1 MAVGTDIVN
10 RIMEALG
17 EISPGNGF
25 AMDVQGRV
33 RRGRPENL
41 TINREDMPLIAVS
54 TQENASEGM
63 HPNAVSKRREITVDG
78 VVAAMERDYEP
89 DLDAMDEDI
98 ARALAPLSQRGIGHG
113 ATKVAVAGG
122 QYTHPEGGSNLA
134 AVTYTITV
142 NYIVNWR

>member
-1 MAVGTDIVN
+1 MAVGTDIMN

-25 AMDVQGRV
+25 SMDVQGRV

-41 TINREDMPLIAVS
+41 TINREDLPLIAVS
-54 TQENASEGM
+54 TQESASEGM
-63 HPNAVSKRREITVDG
+63 QPNAVSKRREITVDG

-89 DLDAMDEDI
+89 DLDDMDEDL
-98 ARALAPLSQRGIGHG
+98 ARALAPLSHRGIGLR
-113 ATKVAVAGG
+113 ATKVTVAGG
-122 QYTHPEGGSNLA
+122 QYSHPEGGSNLA